1 MSERVELTEAEREVL
16 LTPCACGHTINDH
29 GTYAA
34 CWTCE
39 DNEGDCDTP
48 FEALLVER
56 IEAILTARLE
66 QVEDARDEQERMV
79 MQVRASADEWW
90 GRWERENA
98 RAEKAEAALGDLRAK
113 VEALA
118 DWWARSGDE
127 SGYDIACADHAR
139 QLRDLL
145 KDAP

>member
-1 MSERVELTEAEREVL
+1 MNDRVVMTEAEREAL
-16 LTPCACGHTINDH
+16 NRARYLAPPTL
-29 GTYAA
+29 
-34 CWTCE
+34 E
-39 DNEGDCDTP
+39 DDP
-48 FEALLVER
+48 IHQAV
-56 IEAILTARLE
+56 EAILAARLE

-90 GRWERENA
+90 GKWERENA
-98 RAEKAEAALGDLRAK
+98 RAENAEAGLADLRTK

-145 KDAP
+145 EPR

>member
-1 MSERVELTEAEREVL
+1 MSTCISGRGEYGSHTFEDSAQRFTCSWCGVL
-16 LTPCACGHTINDH
+16 DEDAI
-29 GTYAA
+29 YAA
-34 CWTCE
+34 
-39 DNEGDCDTP
+39 
-48 FEALLVER
+48 
-56 IEAILTARLE
+56 LE

-90 GRWERENA
+90 GKWERENV

-145 KDAP
+145 KGAP